1 MKWFSSEFDR
11 AIVRAMTLFVILLI
25 ASFYWI
31 ACNGGM

>member
-11 AIVRAMTLFVILLI
+11 AIVRAMTLFVIMLI

-31 ACNGGM
+31 VV